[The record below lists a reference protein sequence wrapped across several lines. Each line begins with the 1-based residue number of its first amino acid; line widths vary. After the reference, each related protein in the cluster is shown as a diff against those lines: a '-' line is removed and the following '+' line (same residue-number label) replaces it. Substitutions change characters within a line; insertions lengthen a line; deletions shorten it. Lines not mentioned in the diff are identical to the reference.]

1 MPTWAGE
8 TGREVT
14 MSYQYF
20 CEACVRASPLV
31 VDKTTLNR
39 MGRQREKDEKASIR
53 YRVVSRSDDGKPLD
67 IGYTRPDGV
76 SARTHAS
83 CACSRPDNR
92 PEPLLCSGT
101 RGHILSGRP
110 GTSVRDKSAYQRG
123 AE

>member
-8 TGREVT
+8 VDREVT

-67 IGYTRPDGV
+67 IGYT
-76 SARTHAS
+76 
-83 CACSRPDNR
+83 
-92 PEPLLCSGT
+92 GT
-101 RGHILSGRP
+101 RDHIVGGRP
-110 GTSVRDKSAYQRG
+110 GSSVLDKLADQLG
-123 AE
+123 AEPIPEMILGYGA